1 MAVKAHRLIIEP
13 TSIRGERGQYYRV
26 YFQDA
31 VLIEVTWNPE
41 FEACRALVA
50 RGVAGRLDVW
60 RAGKTHP
67 DVIVPDI
74 EEGARWT
81 VVENAREGPV
91 IKRWE
96 PFPEH
101 LQPDVPQQG
110 IVASGRFRPRGY
122 GDPPPTLAGENSS
135 LPRTSYELSHT
146 TPEVEGVGGGVA
158 RRRAVASNFTTVFP
172 TSLFMVWIITL
183 QSCSKNTHGSP
194 IEGHVQVSMVAYLT
208 RQ

>member
-1 MAVKAHRLIIEP
+1 MAVKAHRIVIEP
-13 TSIRGERGQYYRV
+13 TEIRGERGQRYRV

-50 RGVAGRLDVW
+50 RGVRLDVW

-67 DVIVPDI
+67 HMIIPDI
-74 EEGARWT
+74 EEAARWT

-101 LQPDVPQQG
+101 LQPDAVSPGRVMAPAAG
-110 IVASGRFRPRGY
+110 IDRGI
-122 GDPPPTLAGENSS
+122 G
-135 LPRTSYELSHT
+135 
-146 TPEVEGVGGGVA
+146 
-158 RRRAVASNFTTVFP
+158 
-172 TSLFMVWIITL
+172 
-183 QSCSKNTHGSP
+183 
-194 IEGHVQVSMVAYLT
+194 
-208 RQ
+208 